1 MRIRQIIKNLKILRQ
16 TPIDQ
21 NWFRQG
27 QNSLKSFIIQNPVR
41 KPALARLRVSEGIFK
56 PLIFK
61 PMPIAII
68 ALIISLAT
76 GGGVVTAAQN
86 SLPTDAL
93 YPVKL
98 AVENFQENLTFNT
111 AKKIELQTKLADKR
125 LGELEKLQAE
135 KIEVSTEVM
144 EKVLV
149 KYQTHLDNTKNY
161 LAQLNSET
169 AAPKLINTAIQ
180 LEKQMIKQQEKL
192 EILANQVAPAVQP
205 SVAQAKKAAI
215 ENEIK
220 SLEKIEVKIG
230 KIEATAGTKA
240 MIPPTIKTEINEYID
255 NLEQK
260 AENALNKVDNRR
272 AEIRNRI
279 DVFASQKDNRCSFEE
294 KQEFLKRLEDKYQ
307 EMVEIYLIAKTKF
320 EEKKFLEAIK
330 KADEALIIAI
340 DLDNFIGQWR
350 SQCNITQPPIIID
363 DGGILIVGLN
373 QKFELKIYETTS
385 LEKENIQITLTK
397 IINCGVIAQLCFDKA
412 TFLITHYPLKIGRPP
427 LTLAVNQAGEIRNNI
442 YLTLLAVNEN
452 QVTLILSQKNT
463 TIECKI
469 PKCLYPIE
477 TGETDTRGCPI
488 YQCSSQP
495 PRTCLTYSPPPPAPD
510 WCKGGEIILN
520 TIDENGCQ
528 GPPICKMPSEETE
541 SSKTTTEAESESNFF
556 SPILKSLENIFG
568 KD

>member
-1 MRIRQIIKNLKILRQ
+1 MRIRRIIKNLKILRQ
-16 TPIDQ
+16 TPVDQ
-21 NWFRQG
+21 NWLRQS
-27 QNSLKSFIIQNPVR
+27 QNSLKSFIIKNPVR
-41 KPALARLRVSEGIFK
+41 KPALSRPRLSEGIFK

-68 ALIISLAT
+68 VLIISLAT

-125 LGELEKLQAE
+125 LRELEKLQAE
-135 KIEVSTEVM
+135 KIEVSAEVM

-149 KYQTHLDNTKNY
+149 KYRTHLDNTKNY
-161 LAQLNSET
+161 LAQLNGET
-169 AAPKLINTAIQ
+169 AAPKIVNTAIQ
-180 LEKQMIKQQEKL
+180 LEKKMIEQQEKL

-220 SLEKIEVKIG
+220 SLEKIEVKIE
-230 KIEATAGTKA
+230 KIEATTGIKE
-240 MIPPTIKTEINEYID
+240 MIPPTIKTEINEYVD

-272 AEIRNRI
+272 TEIRNRI
-279 DVFASQKDNRCSFEE
+279 DIFASQKDNRCSFEK
-294 KQEFLKRLEDKYQ
+294 KQNFLKELESKYQ
-307 EMVEIYLIAKTKF
+307 EMVKIYLEAKIKF
-320 EEKKFLEAIK
+320 NNKEFLEAIK

-350 SQCNITQPPIIID
+350 SQCNITQPLILID
-363 DGGILIVGLN
+363 DGGILIVGFN
-373 QKFELKIYETTS
+373 QKFELKINETAS

-397 IINCGVIAQLCFDKA
+397 IVNCGIVAQLCFDKA
-412 TFLITHYPLKIGRPP
+412 TFRITHYPLKIGQPP
-427 LTLAVNQAGEIRNNI
+427 LTLAVNQTGKIVNNI
-442 YLTLLAVNEN
+442 YLTLLAATEN

-463 TIECKI
+463 SIECKI
-469 PKCLYPIE
+469 PDCLSTT
-477 TGETDTRGCPI
+477 TGQTDSHGCPI
-488 YQCSSQP
+488 YKCISQP
-495 PRTCLTYSPPPPAPD
+495 PQSCPQFSPPAPD
-510 WCKGGEIILN
+510 WCKGGEIIPGK
-520 TIDENGCQ
+520 IDENGCQ
-528 GPPICKMPSEETE
+528 SPPICRVKATE
-541 SSKTTTEAESESNFF
+541 DEPTKTTAESESNFF